1 MSNTSSSRRIVLPA
15 RTNSAAFGAAG
26 TAVDAR
32 RAAQLALAALW
43 LLDGILQFQPFMF
56 TKDFAAMTL
65 APVAGGNPAWI
76 SGPVGWVAGITQ
88 NHPVSVNTAFALIQV
103 ALGLGIAWRST
114 LKPALLASIV
124 WSAGV
129 WWLGEG
135 VGGLFAGAADPL
147 TGAPGA
153 VLLYALLAVLLW
165 PGDPAAPFPAAGRTG
180 PRAAKAAWSVL
191 WGLLAFLSV
200 LPANRA
206 AGTVQDAVTGTDDGA
221 PGWFVSLENHAGNL
235 TANRGL
241 EISVALAVL
250 LALVAGSVWLPRT
263 RAVKTGLV
271 LASGLAAMIW
281 VFGEGFG
288 MPFQGMA
295 TDPNTGPLLALLAFA
310 YWPARP
316 GPSPATT
323 TAETEAEVEAARTDG
338 DPS

>member
-1 MSNTSSSRRIVLPA
+1 
-15 RTNSAAFGAAG
+15 
-26 TAVDAR
+26 VDAR

-43 LLDGILQFQPFMF
+43 LLDGLLQFQPFMF

-76 SGPVGWVAGITQ
+76 SGPVGWVAGVTA
-88 NHPVSVNTAFALIQV
+88 NHPVSVNTAFAVIQV
-103 ALGLGIAWRST
+103 ALGVGVAWRPAVR
-114 LKPALLASIV
+114 PALLASVI

-135 VGGLFAGAADPL
+135 LGGLFAGAADPL

-153 VLLYALLAVLLW
+153 VVLYALLAILLW
-165 PGDPAAPFPAAGRTG
+165 PGERSARFPAAGRVG
-180 PRAAKAAWSVL
+180 PRAAKAGWTVL
-191 WGLLAFLSV
+191 WGLLAFLAV

-206 AGTVQDAVTGTDDGA
+206 AGAVQDAVTGTDDGA
-221 PGWFVSLENHAGNL
+221 PSWFVSLENHAGNV

-241 EISVALAVL
+241 EFSVALAVL
-250 LALVAGSVWLPRT
+250 LALVACAVWLPSDRI
-263 RAVKTGLV
+263 VKAGLV
-271 LASGLAAMIW
+271 LAFVLAAVIW

-310 YWPARP
+310 FWPAHHE
-316 GPSPATT
+316 PA
-323 TAETEAEVEAARTDG
+323 ADPAGYAAG
-338 DPS
+338 DHTGGDAS